1 MRSAGVSAAGRKLSG
16 RVGEGGDGSGGAG
29 GDVDGNDQRHAGCD
43 EDPGDCCSGE
53 GVADVAFGVHGGGR
67 EAEHHRAD
75 GLTIDDDRFGDGV
88 TAWGVDGGE
97 AVHAGHHR
105 GELVGGRSDDG
116 AVGVQY
122 DQGGSAARRH

>member
-1 MRSAGVSAAGRKLSG
+1 MTAARERASRTWRSASMVV
-16 RVGEGGDGSGGAG
+16 VGKRSIT
-29 GDVDGNDQRHAGCD
+29 
-43 EDPGDCCSGE
+43 
-53 GVADVAFGVHGGGR
+53 
-67 EAEHHRAD
+67 RAD